1 MGRPDGA
8 RSPVLRATYTLK
20 PPSGTSMEGQLGLL
34 DDESINRNKNVV
46 ETSLIRN
53 PAARGK
59 ISMSERFDFTKMF
72 RGDEKVRT
80 LKAGD
85 VLFREGEPGDLM
97 YVVTSG
103 DMGIMVRNHVLER
116 TGPGGIVGEL
126 ALVDN
131 SPRSA
136 TVTAASDCEVIPVDR
151 RGFAFMVQNTPF
163 FALHVMGVL
172 ADRLRDMNAR
182 PLAD

>member
-1 MGRPDGA
+1 
-8 RSPVLRATYTLK
+8 
-20 PPSGTSMEGQLGLL
+20 
-34 DDESINRNKNVV
+34 
-46 ETSLIRN
+46 
-53 PAARGK
+53 
-59 ISMSERFDFTKMF
+59 MSERFDFTKMF
-72 RGDEKVRT
+72 RGDEEVRA

-97 YVVTSG
+97 YVVKSG
-103 DMGIMVRNHVLER
+103 DMEIMVRNHVLEQA
-116 TGPGGIVGEL
+116 GPGYIVGEL

-136 TVTAASDCEVIPVDR
+136 TVIAVTDCEVIPIDR
-151 RGFAFMVQNTPF
+151 RGFTFMIQNTPF

-172 ADRLRDMNAR
+172 ADRLRGMNVR